1 MSYAKAWPETS
12 TRQVSSGF
20 PYRKQTL
27 MLPLQRDAG
36 MRGRWSRIELARE
49 MHGSVWH
56 RPVGAG
62 AREQVTNWMN
72 SCGHVPRP
80 YIENNNRETTGRH
93 RAGRWNKPLMI
104 GGVLLMLPLASYP
117 GQARDP
123 DGRYANSPLKQWFD
137 SLRSGKGPC
146 CSDADGSAVS
156 DVDWESKG
164 GRYRVRIDGEWHE
177 VPDDAVITEPNRV
190 GRTMVWP
197 IRGYQGLSIRCF
209 MPGSMT

>member
-1 MSYAKAWPETS
+1 M
-12 TRQVSSGF
+12 
-20 PYRKQTL
+20 
-27 MLPLQRDAG
+27 
-36 MRGRWSRIELARE
+36 SRIKLARE
-49 MHGSVWH
+49 MHSALRH

-62 AREQVTNWMN
+62 AEKQVTNWIN
-72 SCGHVPRP
+72 SGGHVARRHT
-80 YIENNNRETTGRH
+80 EKNFRETTARH
-93 RAGRWNKPLMI
+93 RVGRWREPLII
-104 GGVLLMLPLASYP
+104 GSVLLMSLLASAP
-117 GQARDP
+117 GEARDP

-164 GRYRVRIDGEWHE
+164 GHYRVRIDGEWHD
-177 VPDDAVITEPNRV
+177 VPEDAVITEPNRV